1 MIASPTA
8 TSGSSTLEAMLPF
21 TMLGDTETAV
31 VRRVGHLSIDFTA
44 MHALS
49 SLHRAASATRTYMT
63 NAVLRDRDISWTG
76 FVVLWSVWIYD
87 GMPTWQ
93 AAESADISKATLT
106 GVVRTL
112 ESRGW
117 IQRSVDPKDRRLI
130 NLDLTDSGRRLME
143 EIFPTFNA
151 VEADVVADLPE
162 ATLKDLTAN
171 LRTIIQRLES
181 MTPDETDRRASAS

>member
-1 MIASPTA
+1 MPPFM
-8 TSGSSTLEAMLPF
+8 TLRE
-21 TMLGDTETAV
+21 TEGAV
-31 VRRVGHLSIDFTA
+31 VQRVGHLSIDFPA

-117 IQRSVDPKDRRLI
+117 IRRSVDPKDRRLI

-151 VEADVVADLPE
+151 VEAEVVAELSEP
-162 ATLKDLTAN
+162 ALKDLTAS
-171 LRTIIQRLES
+171 LRTIIETLEA
-181 MTPDETDRRASAS
+181 MTPDETDRRESAS